1 MNMKMKDFTPK
12 RELWSG
18 KRLNTGTNTM
28 KRLPFDNKGTFVCFV
43 TPSLDT
49 HYFNVYTLFS

>member
-1 MNMKMKDFTPK
+1 MKMKDFTPK